1 MAIASDY
8 KRDPYIKILTN
19 YRDSSIALARPKSL
33 IKEIINNNLY
43 LEFFNYTLNN
53 LYLYFYLFSLFIPI

>member
-1 MAIASDY
+1 MAITSDY
-8 KRDPYIKILTN
+8 KRDLYIKILTN

-53 LYLYFYLFSLFIPI
+53 LYLYFYLFSLFIPV